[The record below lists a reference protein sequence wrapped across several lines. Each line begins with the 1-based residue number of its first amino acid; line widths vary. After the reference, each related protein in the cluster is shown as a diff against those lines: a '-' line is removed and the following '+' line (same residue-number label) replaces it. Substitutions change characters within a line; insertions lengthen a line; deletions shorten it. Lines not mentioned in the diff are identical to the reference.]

1 MARRSVRVRI
11 TALAMVVVGGSLIV
25 GAIALVGLLQAGL
38 LRSVRTDAQ
47 VRAAEVAALA
57 GRAPLPRPLPA
68 VTGDWPTL
76 LQVVESNGRVS
87 TASAPLLD
95 HPALLGPDARRH
107 AGSATRKLMFPNGT
121 GNGEWLIRAVR
132 ATLAS
137 RAATVIVATSL
148 AQPNRTVRLL
158 QGLLAVGVP
167 LLMSASGALT
177 WFVVGRAL
185 RPVERLRREVDDLA
199 SGGGVLQGRR
209 VAAASSGDEI
219 ERLAWTLNTLLE
231 RVDGAAR
238 AQRRFVADASH
249 ELRGPVANIRTAL
262 EVAQLHPELADWNS
276 VSADVLEQDSRMGRL
291 VDDLLLLARGD
302 EDPSRRH
309 VESLDLGAIAADAVA
324 RFGGGRIAVRLARSD
339 RALIIDDRTQL
350 TSVVTNVVENAVRHS
365 VSSVSVSVTTAG
377 SWVELVVI
385 DDGPG
390 VAASDRERIFDRFVR
405 VDEHR
410 SRERGGAGLGLAIV
424 AQLVQ
429 ARGGVVSVG
438 DASPGA
444 VFTIR
449 LPLTKTADTSAGRS
463 RLPAR
468 SDADNPSKQPPSPR
482 LPSEKMVG
490 GAR

>member
-1 MARRSVRVRI
+1 MRVRI
-11 TALAMVVVGGSLIV
+11 TALAIVIVGGSLVV
-25 GAIALVGLLQAGL
+25 GAVTLVGLLQAGL

-47 VRAAEVAALA
+47 VRAAEVAVLA
-57 GRAPLPRPLPA
+57 GRASLPRPLPA

-76 LQVVESNGRVS
+76 VQVVESDGRVS
-87 TASAPLLD
+87 TASAPLLGR
-95 HPALLGPDARRH
+95 PVLLSAEVRRRAGGATRQLTFASG
-107 AGSATRKLMFPNGT
+107 AGS
-121 GNGEWLIRAVR
+121 GEWSVRAVP

-148 AQPNRTVRLL
+148 AQPHRTVRLL

-167 LLMSASGALT
+167 MLTSAAGLLA

-185 RPVERLRREVDDLA
+185 RPVERLRREVDELA
-199 SGGGVLQGRR
+199 VGGGVLQGRR
-209 VAAASSGDEI
+209 VVAAPTGDEI
-219 ERLAWTLNTLLE
+219 ERLARTLNTLLE

-262 EVAQLHPELADWNS
+262 EVAQLHPDRADWSS
-276 VSADVLEQDSRMGRL
+276 VTADVLQQDARMGRL
-291 VDDLLLLARGD
+291 VDDLLVLARGD

-309 VESLDLGAIAADAVA
+309 VETLDLGAIAADAVDRIA
-324 RFGGGRIAVRLARSD
+324 GGRVDVRLAHRD
-339 RALIIDDRTQL
+339 PAPMTDDRMQL
-350 TSVVTNVVENAVRHS
+350 TSVVVNLLENAVRHARS
-365 VSSVSVSVTTAG
+365 AVSVAVTTAG

-390 VAASDRERIFDRFVR
+390 VALADRTRIFDRFVR

-424 AQLVQ
+424 AQQVH
-429 ARGGVVSVG
+429 ARSGVVTVG

-444 VFTIR
+444 VFTVR
-449 LPLTKTADTSAGRS
+449 LPLTGANGTARRRVSAS
-463 RLPAR
+463 
-468 SDADNPSKQPPSPR
+468 S
-482 LPSEKMVG
+482 
-490 GAR
+490 